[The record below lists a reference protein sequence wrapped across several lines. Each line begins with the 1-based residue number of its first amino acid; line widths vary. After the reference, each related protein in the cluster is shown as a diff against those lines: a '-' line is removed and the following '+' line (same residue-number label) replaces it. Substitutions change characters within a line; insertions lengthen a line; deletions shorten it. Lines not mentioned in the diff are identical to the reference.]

1 MQKVVIF
8 LLMFVAFIFAQS
20 QTSVTQ
26 LANGTTTVV
35 GSISNTPITGANA
48 LAPYLYSYYIP
59 ENAASIL
66 INLTNTNTNC
76 FELRFFA
83 NSQLP
88 PCYPSTY
95 GIDGEIPTFCDFGF
109 DDFLFTTDSYE
120 YGVDQDS
127 DSYLE
132 FETNSWIYIGVATGS
147 SYTNE
152 ICTFTLSVQQN
163 IVCPTGNVG
172 IVNDDEDIAC
182 QPFTAITDV
191 NNYVYNVTNATGDFN
206 QQWQIIVPP
215 NTASITWHI
224 QSDVELDLY
233 VRQNAGASFEVND
246 GVAESSDN
254 DNDNF
259 TIDYTIYA
267 PEAGLFYFNVVDD
280 DSSVDS
286 TTLLLTTSIDV
297 CGGSSIGSNCNFT
310 VVPITNF
317 SLEYNA
323 KFDSQSDLHVLNYPW
338 RYYSFELPV
347 FPANQNLQVTV
358 TILNSTDDNGAYVVF
373 TKNNF
378 PFESDSGRV
387 SEQSTFIETD
397 DTPSTFFLYTP
408 YDKLSSNA
416 VQTNYIGIACYDG
429 FCNTTV
435 SFQWVSGVSTTSGTA
450 TTTTTT
456 TSSTTS
462 TTSGNPTTTTTT
474 TGVTTT
480 STTGTT
486 TTTTTTTSTS
496 TSSSANITSHALTT
510 HNLTTSFTTTT
521 TGQVTTGII
530 VITTS
535 SASALVVSLL
545 AILAVLF

>member
-163 IVCPTGNVG
+163 IVCSTGNVG
-172 IVNDDEDIAC
+172 VVNDDEDIVC
-182 QPFTAITDV
+182 QPFTAIADP
-191 NNYVYNVTNATGDFN
+191 NHYVYNVTNVTGDFN

-233 VRQNAGASFEVND
+233 VRQNAGASYEVND
-246 GVAESSDN
+246 GSVESGDF
-254 DNDNF
+254 DDDNF
-259 TIDYTIYA
+259 TIDYIFYA
-267 PEAGLFYFNVVDD
+267 PEAGLFYFNLVDD

-286 TTLLLTTSIDV
+286 TSVLLTTAIDV
-297 CGGSSIGSNCNFT
+297 CGASLIGSSCNFT
-310 VVPITNF
+310 VTPITNF

-323 KFDSQSDLHVLNYPW
+323 KFDSANDNLLNYNW

-358 TILNSTDDNGAYVVF
+358 TILNTTDDDGAYVVF

-387 SEQSTFIETD
+387 GDQSTFID
-397 DTPSTFFLYTP
+397 DDETPSTFFLYTP
-408 YDKLSSNA
+408 YDKLSSNE
-416 VQTNYIGIACYDG
+416 VQTNYIGIACYDNY
-429 FCNTTV
+429 CNTTV
-435 SFQWVSGVSTTSGTA
+435 SFQWVSGVSTTSTSGTA
-450 TTTTTT
+450 TTT
-456 TSSTTS
+456 TSSTTATS
-462 TTSGNPTTTTTT
+462 TTSP
-474 TGVTTT
+474 
-480 STTGTT
+480 TT
-486 TTTTTTTSTS
+486 TTTTTTTGPTTTTSTTSPTTTTTTTTTS

-510 HNLTTSFTTTT
+510 HNLTTSVSTTTT
-521 TGQVTTGII
+521 TGVTTFI

-535 SASALVVSLL
+535 SASVLVVSLL